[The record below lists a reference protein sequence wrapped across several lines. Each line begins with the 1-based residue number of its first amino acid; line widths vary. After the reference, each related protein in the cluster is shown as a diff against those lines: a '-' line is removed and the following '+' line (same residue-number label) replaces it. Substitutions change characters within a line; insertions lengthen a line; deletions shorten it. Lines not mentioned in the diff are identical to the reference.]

1 MSGALAMA
9 LPQWAQGPA
18 WRWFLGIDSIPA
30 DATGI
35 TLSWQSPMQ
44 PWAIACC
51 ALAAGTVAWL
61 AYRRLHASRH
71 AVLALAALRAVALV
85 TLVACIAGPQ
95 WTHTVRELERD
106 SVVVL
111 VDRSRSMQVTDGP
124 MSREES
130 VLALLADPAW
140 DRLAQERQVEWIGF
154 HGTPVPFD
162 PRSPGTATGWATDIG
177 AALAAAQRASGG
189 RPLAGI
195 VLVSDGRS
203 QRPVQRELL
212 RELQS
217 RSIPVFVLP
226 VGSPDPVSDIA
237 VTDAEGP
244 ARAFVKDQVPV
255 TAVIEVRG
263 SPPES
268 SMVVELVDVDS
279 GRVLDA
285 KTLTPGELSG
295 GRLETTLVSSP
306 ADAGRARW
314 SVRARPFDAD
324 GPRDL
329 SPGNDERRVD
339 VELVDRPLRVL
350 YIEGYPR
357 WEYRYLK
364 NMLVREPSIEASVM
378 LLSADRD
385 FAQEGNAPL
394 YRLPQTREEFGA
406 FDLVILG
413 DVPAGALSPTQVS
426 EIANAVSERGAGLLW
441 LAGERSTPT
450 SWRGTAL
457 EDLVPIRIGSSVDRI
472 DEPVDLEPTGAARRA
487 GVMRLGERGDE
498 WPMSLADLEWVQR
511 IDASQLKPATEVLAR
526 AVGASGGAGWPV
538 VLSMRFGS
546 GQVIYVGTDETWRW
560 RRGVGETYQE
570 RFWLQILRF
579 LARHS
584 VDAGGRAATLESD
597 ARMVEVARGT
607 VLRLV
612 VTDARVAE
620 SVGDTPVE
628 ARAERVD
635 GGVAQVIQLR
645 RSSGAGAAMWAAT
658 WAPDEP
664 GVWRIR
670 VDDSRVGQAETVLE
684 CVRGDLE
691 SADPSAD
698 HAQLRTIAEST
709 GGIVLDREGLDS
721 IVDLIPRRASDSAQS
736 TTDPL
741 TRSPAA
747 LVLLI
752 LLLAAEWIGRR
763 AVRLA

>member
-1 MSGALAMA
+1 MTSMLATA
-9 LPQWAQGPA
+9 LPQWAHTPA
-18 WRWFLGIDSIPA
+18 WRWFLGIESIPA
-30 DATGI
+30 DAQDI

-51 ALAAGTVAWL
+51 VLAAGAAAWL
-61 AYRRLHASRH
+61 TYRKLQASRR
-71 AVLALAALRAVALV
+71 AAVALGTLRTSV
-85 TLVACIAGPQ
+85 LLALVACIAGPQ
-95 WTHTVRELERD
+95 WTHTVREVERD
-106 SVVVL
+106 CVVVL

-124 MSREES
+124 LSRDAS
-130 VLALLADPAW
+130 VQELLADPAW
-140 DRLAQERQVEWIGF
+140 DRLAQERYVEWLGF

-162 PRSPGTATGWATDIG
+162 PRSPATPEGWATDIG
-177 AALAAAQRASGG
+177 AALTAAQRASGG

-212 RELQS
+212 RELKS
-217 RSIPVFVLP
+217 KSIPVLALP
-226 VGSPDPVSDIA
+226 VGSADPVSDIA

-244 ARAFVKDQVPV
+244 ARAFVRDQVPV
-255 TAVIEVRG
+255 TAVVQVRG
-263 SPPES
+263 RPPES
-268 SMVVELVDVDS
+268 SVVVELVDLDAD
-279 GRVLDA
+279 RVLDA
-285 KTLTPGELSG
+285 RTVTPGELAD

-306 ADAGRARW
+306 TDAGRARW
-314 SVRARPFDAD
+314 SVRVRPFDSD

-364 NMLVREPSIEASVM
+364 NMLVREPSVEASVM
-378 LLSADRD
+378 LISADRD

-394 YRLPQTREEFGA
+394 YRLPQTREEFSA
-406 FDLVILG
+406 YDLVIIG
-413 DVPAGALSPTQVS
+413 DVPSGALSPTQVS
-426 EIANAVSERGAGLLW
+426 EIATAVSERGAGLLW
-441 LAGERSTPT
+441 LAGERATPV

-457 EDLVPIRIGSSVDRI
+457 EDLVPIRIGSSVERI
-472 DEPVDLEPTGAARRA
+472 DEPVNLAPTGAARRA
-487 GVMRLGERGDE
+487 GVMRLGDGSAE
-498 WPMSLADLEWVQR
+498 WPSSLVDLEWVQR
-511 IDASQLKPATEVLAR
+511 IDADQLKPATEVLAR
-526 AVGASGGAGWPV
+526 AIGESRGEGSPA

-570 RFWLQILRF
+570 RFWLQLLRY

-584 VDAGGRAATLESD
+584 VDAGGRAAVLESD

-612 VTDARVAE
+612 ITDARVAE
-620 SVGDTPVE
+620 AVGDSPVE
-628 ARAERVD
+628 ARAERID
-635 GGVAQVIQLR
+635 GGAAQVIQLR
-645 RSSGAGAAMWAAT
+645 RSSGAGEAVWAAT

-670 VDDSRVGQAETVLE
+670 VDDSRVGQAETVIE
-684 CVRGDLE
+684 SVRGDLE
-691 SADPSAD
+691 SADPSTD
-698 HAQLRTIAEST
+698 HAQLRAIADAT
-709 GGIVLDREGLDS
+709 GGVVIQRDGLDA
-721 IVDLIPRRASDSAQS
+721 IPDLIPRRASDSSQS

-747 LVLLI
+747 LALVI

>member
-1 MSGALAMA
+1 MIQSLAMA
-9 LPQWAQGPA
+9 LPQWALSP
-18 WRWFLGIDSIPA
+18 WSRWFLGIDSIPA
-30 DATGI
+30 DAQDI
-35 TLSWQSPMQ
+35 TLSWQSPMP

-51 ALAAGTVAWL
+51 VLGAGAAAWL
-61 AYRRLHASRH
+61 TYRKLSTSRH
-71 AVLALAALRAVALV
+71 APILAALRAILILA
-85 TLVACIAGPQ
+85 LVACLAGPQ
-95 WTHTVRELERD
+95 WTHTIREIERD

-124 MSREES
+124 VSRDAAAQEMLS
-130 VLALLADPAW
+130 DPMW
-140 DRLAQERQVEWIGF
+140 DRLAQERAVEWLGF

-162 PRSPGTATGWATDIG
+162 PRAAGSPEGWATDIG
-177 AALAAAQRASGG
+177 AALAAAQRATGG

-212 RELQS
+212 RDLQS
-217 RSIPVFVLP
+217 KSIPVFVIP
-226 VGSPDPVSDIA
+226 VGSADPVSDVA

-244 ARAFVKDQVPV
+244 ARAFVRDQVPV
-255 TAVIEVRG
+255 TAVVQVRG
-263 SPPES
+263 RPPES
-268 SMVVELVDVDS
+268 SMVVELVDLDS

-285 KTLTPGELSG
+285 RTTTPGEFDD

-314 SVRARPFDAD
+314 SVRVRPFDPD

-364 NMLVREPSIEASVM
+364 NMLVREPSVEASVM

-394 YRLPQTREEFGA
+394 YRLPQTREEFSA
-406 FDLVILG
+406 YDLVILG
-413 DVPAGALSPTQVS
+413 DVPSGALSPTQVS
-426 EIANAVSERGAGLLW
+426 EIAAAVSERGAGLLW
-441 LAGERSTPT
+441 LAGERSTPV

-457 EDLVPIRIGSSVDRI
+457 EDLVPIRIGSAIERI
-472 DEPVDLEPTGAARRA
+472 DEPVSLAPTGAARRA
-487 GVMRLGERGDE
+487 GVMRLGDGSAE
-498 WPMSLADLEWVQR
+498 WPTSLAELEWVQR
-511 IDASQLKPATEVLAR
+511 IDTGQLKPATEVLAR
-526 AVGASGGAGWPV
+526 AVGSLGGEGWPA

-570 RFWLQILRF
+570 RFWLQLLRF

-584 VDAGGRAATLESD
+584 VDAGGRVAVLECD

-612 VTDARVAE
+612 ITDAKVAE
-620 SVGDTPVE
+620 AIGDTPVE
-628 ARAERVD
+628 ARAERID
-635 GGVAQVIQLR
+635 GGSAQVIQLR
-645 RSSGAGAAMWAAT
+645 RSSGAGEAVWAAT

-664 GVWRIR
+664 GVWRVR
-670 VDDSRVGQAETVLE
+670 VEDSRVGQAETVIE
-684 CVRGDLE
+684 SVRGDLE

-698 HAQLRTIAEST
+698 HAQLRAIAEST
-709 GGIVLDREGLDS
+709 GGVVLGRDGLDA
-721 IVDLIPRRASDSAQS
+721 VPDLIPRRASDSAQS

-747 LVLLI
+747 LSLII

-763 AVRLA
+763 ALRLA

>member
-1 MSGALAMA
+1 MSAALAMT
-9 LPQWAQGPA
+9 LPQWAQAPA
-18 WRWFLGIDSIPA
+18 WRWLLGIDSIPA
-30 DATGI
+30 DATDI
-35 TLSWQSPMQ
+35 TLSWQSPMA

-51 ALAAGTVAWL
+51 ALAAGTAAWL
-61 AYRRLHASRH
+61 TYRKLQASRRS
-71 AVLALAALRAVALV
+71 VLALGTLRGLLLMA
-85 TLVACIAGPQ
+85 LVACLAGPQ

-106 SVVVL
+106 CVVVL

-124 MSREES
+124 VSRDAS
-130 VLALLADPAW
+130 VRDMLGDAVW
-140 DRLAQERQVEWIGF
+140 TRLAQERFVEWLGF

-162 PRSPGTATGWATDIG
+162 PLDPGTPDGWATDIG
-177 AALAAAQRASGG
+177 SALAAAQRAAGG

-195 VLVSDGRS
+195 VLISDGRS
-203 QRPVQRELL
+203 QRPVPRELL
-212 RELQS
+212 RDLKS
-217 RSIPVFVLP
+217 KSIPVSVIP
-226 VGSPDPVSDIA
+226 VGSADAVADIA

-244 ARAFVKDQVPV
+244 ARAFVRDQVPV
-255 TAVIEVRG
+255 TAVVQVRG

-268 SMVVELVDVDS
+268 AMVVELVDADS

-285 KTLTPGELSG
+285 RTVTPGEFAD

-306 ADAGRARW
+306 TDAGRARW
-314 SVRARPFDAD
+314 SVRVRPLDAD
-324 GPRDL
+324 GPKDL

-339 VELVDRPLRVL
+339 IELVDRPLRVL

-364 NMLVREPSIEASVM
+364 NMLVREPSVEASVM

-394 YRLPQTREEFGA
+394 YRLPQTREEFSA
-406 FDLVILG
+406 YDLFVLG

-426 EIANAVSERGAGLLW
+426 EIATAVSERGAGLLW
-441 LAGERSTPT
+441 LAGERSTPL
-450 SWRGTAL
+450 SWVGTPL
-457 EDLVPIRIGSSVDRI
+457 EDLVPIRIGTSVERI
-472 DEPVDLEPTGAARRA
+472 DEPVGLEPTIAARRA
-487 GVMRLGERGDE
+487 GVMRLADSSAD
-498 WPMSLADLEWVQR
+498 WPASLAELEWVQR

-526 AVGASGGAGWPV
+526 AVGASGGDGWPA

-570 RFWLQILRF
+570 RFWLQLLRF

-584 VDAGGRAATLESD
+584 VDAGGRVAALEAD

-612 VTDARVAE
+612 VTDAKVAE
-620 SVGDTPVE
+620 AVGDTAVE
-628 ARAERVD
+628 ARAERID
-635 GGVAQVIQLR
+635 GGAAQVIQLR
-645 RSSGAGAAMWAAT
+645 RSSGAGEAVWAAT
-658 WAPDEP
+658 WSPDEP

-670 VDDSRVGQAETVLE
+670 VEDGRIGQAEATVE
-684 CVRGDLE
+684 SVRGDLE
-691 SADPSAD
+691 SADPSSD
-698 HAQLRTIAEST
+698 HPQLRAIAEST
-709 GGIVLDREGLDS
+709 GGLVIGREGLDA
-721 IVDLIPRRASDSAQS
+721 IPDLIPRRASDSAQS

-747 LVLLI
+747 LAIII

>member
-1 MSGALAMA
+1 MAAFAMA
-9 LPQWAQGPA
+9 LPQWANSQG
-18 WRWFLGIDSIPA
+18 WRWFLGIDSIPT
-30 DATGI
+30 DAQDV
-35 TLSWQSPMQ
+35 TLSWQSPLP

-51 ALAAGTVAWL
+51 VIAAAAAAWLSYWRLAA
-61 AYRRLHASRH
+61 SRN
-71 AVLALAALRAVALV
+71 AVVSLAALRAAALLALV
-85 TLVACIAGPQ
+85 AFMCGPQ

-106 SVVVL
+106 CVVVL
-111 VDRSRSMQVTDGP
+111 VDRSRSMQVMDGP
-124 MSREES
+124 LSRDADAQEM
-130 VLALLADPAW
+130 LRDPAW
-140 DRLAQERQVEWIGF
+140 ERLAQERHVEWLGF

-162 PRSPGTATGWATDIG
+162 PRQPGAPEGWATDITT
-177 AALAAAQRASGG
+177 ALTAAQRAAGG

-212 RELQS
+212 RDLQS
-217 RSIPVFVLP
+217 KSIPVFVLP
-226 VGSPDPVSDIA
+226 LGSADPVSDIA
-237 VTDAEGP
+237 VTEAEGP
-244 ARAFVKDQVPV
+244 ARAFVRDQVPV
-255 TAVIEVRG
+255 TAVVQVRG
-263 SPPES
+263 RAPES
-268 SMVVELVDVDS
+268 SMVVELMDLDS

-285 KTLTPGELSG
+285 RTVTPGELED

-314 SVRARPFDAD
+314 SVRVRPFDAD
-324 GPRDL
+324 APRDL

-339 VELVDRPLRVL
+339 VELIDRPLRVL

-364 NMLVREPSIEASVM
+364 NMLVREPSVEASVM

-385 FAQEGNAPL
+385 FAQEGNSPL
-394 YRLPQTREEFGA
+394 YRLPQTREEFSA
-406 FDLVILG
+406 YDLVILG
-413 DVPAGALSPTQVS
+413 DVPSGALSPTQVS
-426 EIANAVSERGAGLLW
+426 EIATAVSERGAGLLW
-441 LAGERSTPT
+441 LAGERSTPV

-457 EDLVPIRIGSSVDRI
+457 EDLVPIRIGSAVERI
-472 DEPVDLEPTGAARRA
+472 DEPVSLAPTGAARRA
-487 GVMRLGERGDE
+487 GVMRLGDGSAE
-498 WPMSLADLEWVQR
+498 WPTSLSELEWVQR
-511 IDASQLKPATEVLAR
+511 IDAGQLKPATEVLAR
-526 AVGASGGAGWPV
+526 AVGASRGEGWPA

-570 RFWLQILRF
+570 RFWLQLLRF

-584 VDAGGRAATLESD
+584 VDAGGRVAALESD

-612 VTDARVAE
+612 ITDAKVAE
-620 SVGDTPVE
+620 AVGDAPVE
-628 ARAERVD
+628 ARAERID
-635 GGVAQVIQLR
+635 GGAAQVIQLR
-645 RSSGAGAAMWAAT
+645 RSSGAGEAVWAAT

-664 GVWRIR
+664 GVWRVR
-670 VDDSRVGQAETVLE
+670 VDESRVGQAEAMIE

-698 HAQLRTIAEST
+698 HAQLRAIAEST
-709 GGIVLDREGLDS
+709 GGVVLQRDGLDS
-721 IVDLIPRRASDSAQS
+721 IPDLIPRRASDSALS

-741 TRSPAA
+741 SRSPAA
-747 LVLLI
+747 LGLII